1 MSPHEQE
8 QRQVLLIQQFY
19 LYCLQV
25 LFGRDIAL
33 FFLFFISSSVASGGT
48 ENLAEKSGTLE
59 DDKDSS
65 EGDIENRQV
74 KDQGILGQFASNPKK
89 ALGKPE
95 KFSKPL
101 MGSLLGQEYDP
112 ENSLYYYNARYY
124 DPSIGIFTTADTII
138 PDESDPL
145 SYNRHMYVRG
155 NPINY
160 TDPSGHFFVS
170 LLIAIGI
177 GALVGGATSYVAHGI
192 STGDWTS
199 SAAGMA
205 FGVGAVAGAVGGVTG
220 FAVGVGVSTLIGGG
234 ALGSILGG
242 TVGGAVGGASAG
254 AAGASLAMATG
265 AQNVDFWGAVW
276 KGAAAGAIG
285 GFIGGGF
292 SALGQTF
299 QGVSFVDNP
308 LVYGPIAGA
317 GGSVSGAAFYGR
329 SGVDLAIAAGLG
341 AGAGLFAA
349 GLGLALNRLSQPSR
363 QEDPDGKV
371 NYKYSKRLRKLIRL
385 TPRMK
390 AQLLKL
396 SKREG
401 GRTVNVYRGLED
413 PSDAADLVGN
423 NPRAV
428 RHSQHAYGDAADISI
443 SGYTAKQTAN
453 AAYRSGLFNR
463 INIYTDSGLIHV
475 DLLTRYGMGSSF
487 YINWRHQYS
496 R

>member
-25 LFGRDIAL
+25 LFARDIAL

-177 GALVGGATSYVAHGI
+177 ATAV
-192 STGDWTS
+192 
-199 SAAGMA
+199 SA
-205 FGVGAVAGAVGGVTG
+205 GVGYVEHGVRTGEWTGEGAARAALNGAG
-220 FAVGVGVSTLIGGG
+220 IGL
-234 ALGSILGG
+234 AIAGSLAILGG
-242 TVGGAVGGASAG
+242 VGLSFFGGIAAAAAVSSVMTVG
-254 AAGASLAMATG
+254 
-265 AQNVDFWGAVW
+265 
-276 KGAAAGAIG
+276 
-285 GFIGGGF
+285 
-292 SALGQTF
+292 
-299 QGVSFVDNP
+299 
-308 LVYGPIAGA
+308 
-317 GGSVSGAAFYGR
+317 GGSVSLGVCILGGPCNNVGAGVSQDIDWGGGTGGGRRPEESDPGNGGSDSDIVSNSDEPSTHLPAGFTEDDVTSGFGWRGDPFTDERKYHSGIDLRARRGRAVYATGAGSVITARDGCNGRGFSCNGGAGNYVRIRHQGGQITRYLHLSRVSVRVGKSFDPSQPIGSVGSTGR
-329 SGVDLAIAAGLG
+329 STGPHLHFDV
-341 AGAGLFAA
+341 
-349 GLGLALNRLSQPSR
+349 S
-363 QEDPDGKV
+363 DPKGIRRDPLK
-371 NYKYSKRLRKLIRL
+371 YKWS
-385 TPRMK
+385 P
-390 AQLLKL
+390 
-396 SKREG
+396 
-401 GRTVNVYRGLED
+401 
-413 PSDAADLVGN
+413 
-423 NPRAV
+423 
-428 RHSQHAYGDAADISI
+428 
-443 SGYTAKQTAN
+443 
-453 AAYRSGLFNR
+453 
-463 INIYTDSGLIHV
+463 
-475 DLLTRYGMGSSF
+475 
-487 YINWRHQYS
+487 
-496 R
+496 

>member
-25 LFGRDIAL
+25 LFARDIAL

-160 TDPSGHFFVS
+160 TDPSGHAGCAWHNFACHFSTIVK
-170 LLIAIGI
+170 
-177 GALVGGATSYVAHGI
+177 GI
-192 STGDWTS
+192 STLVSTVLS
-199 SAAGMA
+199 PITAI
-205 FGVGAVAGAVGGVTG
+205 VAG
-220 FAVGVGVSTLIGGG
+220 IQ
-234 ALGSILGG
+234 
-242 TVGGAVGGASAG
+242 
-254 AAGASLAMATG
+254 SLATG
-265 AQNVDFWGAVW
+265 ASFTSTFTNHFNGVA
-276 KGAAAGAIG
+276 AAAGAVILAPV
-285 GFIGGGF
+285 
-292 SALGQTF
+292 AL
-299 QGVSFVDNP
+299 NP
-308 LVYGPIAGA
+308 LLTGVISVLN
-317 GGSVSGAAFYGR
+317 GGSFNDG
-329 SGVDLAIAAGLG
+329 
-341 AGAGLFAA
+341 FAA
-349 GLGLALNRLSQPSR
+349 GFGNLLLGIGTLGGSLLASAGNAYAAGYHGIYSNDAQGSSAYFLDHTIGQGTTAIGTVAALVHLAGGGKFEKELSRGTGSFIYSGAGTTLPPGVDGISLGNVVGVGRKGSELGTAEAKTLLRHELVHSWQYRRGGLLSLAKLALEHL
-363 QEDPDGKV
+363 G
-371 NYKYSKRLRKLIRL
+371 
-385 TPRMK
+385 
-390 AQLLKL
+390 
-396 SKREG
+396 
-401 GRTVNVYRGLED
+401 
-413 PSDAADLVGN
+413 
-423 NPRAV
+423 
-428 RHSQHAYGDAADISI
+428 AYGSNPYNRPGTLENEAHTIAK
-443 SGYTAKQTAN
+443 SGRRPWYFEN
-453 AAYRSGLFNR
+453 LDDRF
-463 INIYTDSGLIHV
+463 
-475 DLLTRYGMGSSF
+475 F
-487 YINWRHQYS
+487 
-496 R
+496 